1 MSNTRAERCKF
12 CHDCAICGRANDR
25 ARNVSGSYARGYFA
39 VRNGMSVAELWRMIK
54 RFLAFSLLLVTA
66 ACGGSASPTEPGSP
80 SGATSGASI
89 SGTVSGTQSALTASG
104 TNAIPGLV
112 VTVAGTS
119 ISSGL
124 DAAGRFTLNGVP
136 GGDIQLQF
144 SGPVSATITISNVQT
159 SEKITLVISVSG
171 STVTVQAQTR
181 TTGREEQLEGLVE
194 AVSPAAGSLKVAGRD
209 IVTDASTEIRHGN
222 TPRVLGDLK
231 VGYRVHVKG
240 QTSGSTLLASSI
252 FLQNTN
258 IPGEDDADEDEGDEQ
273 DSSASIHG
281 TLTAMSGSVPTLTLT
296 VGGTT
301 VRTSSSTDVKR
312 RGDAQTLN
320 ELRIGMDLHVVG
332 TRQSDGSLDARKI
345 EISDDAT
352 GGEVEIAG
360 AAGGVS
366 GSCPALSFG
375 INGYSIRT
383 NASTTFEGIT
393 CAALKS
399 GTRVTVKGISQ
410 GDNSVLATSVK
421 AN

>member
-1 MSNTRAERCKF
+1 
-12 CHDCAICGRANDR
+12 
-25 ARNVSGSYARGYFA
+25 
-39 VRNGMSVAELWRMIK
+39 MIK
-54 RFLAFSLLLVTA
+54 RFLGLALVVITA
-66 ACGGSASPTEPGSP
+66 ACGGSSSPTEPGTTP
-80 SGATSGASI
+80 NGSGASI
-89 SGTVSGTQSALTASG
+89 TGTVSGASSALTASG
-104 TNAIPGLV
+104 SNAIPGIV
-112 VTVAGTS
+112 VKVVGTS

-124 DAAGRFTLNGVP
+124 DAAGRFTLTGVP
-136 GGDIQLQF
+136 SGDIQLEF

-159 SEKITLVISVSG
+159 TEKITLVIALSG
-171 STVTVQAQTR
+171 STLTVQAQTR

-209 IVTDASTEIRHGN
+209 VLTDESTQIRQGN

-240 QTSGSTLLASSI
+240 QASGTALLASSI

-258 IPGEDDADEDEGDEQ
+258 IPSDDETDDDDDGQ
-273 DSSASIHG
+273 DQSASIHG
-281 TLTAMSGSVPTLTLT
+281 TLTAMSGSAPTLTLT

-312 RGDAQTLN
+312 RGDTQTLN
-320 ELRIGMDLHVVG
+320 ELRLGMDLHVVG
-332 TRQSDGSLDARKI
+332 TRQADGSLDARKI
-345 EISDDAT
+345 EIRDDAI

-360 AAGGVS
+360 SAGGVS
-366 GSCPALSFG
+366 GACPTLSFG

-383 NASTTFEGIT
+383 DASTAFEGIT

-399 GTRVTVKGISQ
+399 GTKVTVTGISQ
-410 GDNSVLATSVK
+410 ADRSVLATRVK

>member
-1 MSNTRAERCKF
+1 MSNTGAERCKS
-12 CHDCAICGRANDR
+12 CHDCAIRGRANDR
-25 ARNVSGSYARGYFA
+25 ARNVSGSQARGYIA
-39 VRNGMSVAELWRMIK
+39 VRNGMPVAELSGMIK

-80 SGATSGASI
+80 AGASGASI

-104 TNAIPGLV
+104 ANAIPGLV

-119 ISSGL
+119 ISSGV

-159 SEKITLVISVSG
+159 AEKITLVIAVSG

-181 TTGREEQLEGLVE
+181 TTGKEEQLEGLVE
-194 AVSPAAGSLKVAGRD
+194 AVSPSSGSLKVAGRD
-209 IVTDASTEIRHGN
+209 VVTDASTEIRHGN

-240 QTSGSTLLASSI
+240 QTSGSALLASSI

-258 IPGEDDADEDEGDEQ
+258 VPGEDEADDDDDSDDQ

-312 RGDAQTLN
+312 RGDSQTLN
-320 ELRIGMDLHVVG
+320 ELRVGMDVHVVG

-345 EISDDAT
+345 EIRDDAT

-366 GSCPALSFG
+366 GSCPTLSFG

-399 GTRVTVKGISQ
+399 GTKVTVKGISQ